1 MSPSTNEQISALLNN
16 AGLVTA
22 GGGFNWA
29 NLIGGLIFGTI
40 GFVAFM
46 YGKKER
52 AAKPLVIGIAL
63 MVYPYFVPNTVL
75 AYVVGIAL
83 TAALYFWRD

>member
-1 MSPSTNEQISALLNN
+1 MDNNGQITALLNN
-16 AGLVTA
+16 VGLVT
-22 GGGFNWA
+22 GGGGLNWA

-75 AYVVGIAL
+75 AYIVGIAL